1 MSTPYIGEIRLFAGN
16 YAPLGWEFCWGQ
28 LVPISYFDALFN
40 LIGTTYGGVGQET
53 FALPDLRGRVPVH
66 QGQGLGGSNR
76 VIGEVAGSETVTLT
90 SAQMAA
96 HRHTPLATSAT
107 ATATSG
113 PAGGVLANASI
124 KVYGSG
130 APSKYLHGLAVTGGT
145 TQPHENM
152 APFQTVNYIISM
164 YGIFPPQ
171 G

>member
-28 LVPISYFDALFN
+28 LVPIYENEALFT
-40 LIGTTYGGVGQET
+40 LIGTTYGGDGQGT

-66 QGQGLGGSNR
+66 QGQGPGGSNR

-130 APSKYLHGLAVTGGT
+130 APSKYLHGLAVTVGT

>member
-1 MSTPYIGEIRLFAGN
+1 MADSFVGEIRIFGGTFAPMDW
-16 YAPLGWEFCWGQ
+16 AFCDGQ
-28 LVPISYFDALFN
+28 TMPIAQYDVLYS
-40 LIGTTYGGVGQET
+40 LIGTIYGGDGVT
-53 FALPDLRGRVPVH
+53 NFNLPDLRGRVPVH
-66 QGQGLGGSNR
+66 QGQGPGGSNR